1 MSVAERIRYCR
12 LIEKME
18 ENVEYAE
25 KLGLSNSSSF
35 REKPMVC
42 SEMKLESEVEK

>member
-1 MSVAERIRYCR
+1 MSVAERIRCCR

-18 ENVEYAE
+18 RDVEYAK

-35 REKPMVC
+35 RENNKSY
-42 SEMKLESEVEK
+42 SESKLESEVGK

>member
-1 MSVAERIRYCR
+1 MSVAERIRRCR

-18 ENVEYAE
+18 QNVEYAE

-35 REKPMVC
+35 REKNRAYLEV
-42 SEMKLESEVEK
+42 KLKSEVEK

>member
-18 ENVEYAE
+18 QNVEYAE

-35 REKPMVC
+35 REKNKSY
-42 SEMKLESEVEK
+42 SERKLESEVEK